1 MGKYTPLGQFL
12 ATADKENI
20 DISFAEIESL
30 LGFPLP
36 TSAYTHR
43 PWWANG
49 GHSQASAWLNAG
61 YKVAQVDLGMQKVH
75 FRRGECNTNQSH
87 RLKAS
92 HPKAKPSSHP
102 THTPSVS
109 DVKTLNILG
118 FDFRLIQQLLPQC
131 DDDGRITK
139 FYPQNAYDNKNN
151 LPLLYYGSGAF
162 CRFSIQAGDW
172 QGVYLWI
179 VNGEIIYIGETENL
193 RSRFNTG
200 YGHIAPRN
208 CYVGGQST
216 NCKMNKVVMN
226 LFEQGQKIDLYFYDT
241 PNYKQVELVLLRKIK
256 TQYNKKD
263 NG

>member
-1 MGKYTPLGQFL
+1 
-12 ATADKENI
+12 
-20 DISFAEIESL
+20 
-30 LGFPLP
+30 
-36 TSAYTHR
+36 
-43 PWWANG
+43 
-49 GHSQASAWLNAG
+49 
-61 YKVAQVDLGMQKVH
+61 
-75 FRRGECNTNQSH
+75 
-87 RLKAS
+87 
-92 HPKAKPSSHP
+92 
-102 THTPSVS
+102 
-109 DVKTLNILG
+109 VKTLNILG

-139 FYPQNAYDNKNN
+139 FYPQNAYNNKNN
-151 LPLLYYGSGAF
+151 LPLLYHGSGAF
-162 CRFSIQAGDW
+162 CRFSIQAGNW

-200 YGHIAPRN
+200 CGYIAPRN

-216 NCKMNKVVMN
+216 NCKMNKVVMS